1 MGGKTM
7 SEALN
12 AFEAR
17 SAKEIIA
24 RRTALELKNGM
35 VVNLGIGLPTLIP
48 QYLPSDIRVT
58 IQSENG
64 IIGLDKVQDDTR
76 HPHITDASGKLAAVA
91 SGGAFI
97 DSVTSFGL
105 IRGGHVDVTILGSLQ
120 VDQEGSLANWMI
132 PGKKPPGMGG
142 AMDLLAGVRQVIVAM
157 EHTARGIPKILKK
170 CTLPLTAVHCVT
182 KIITEMC
189 VFNVTDTGLVLTELN
204 PQYTIDD
211 VQAVTE
217 AEFAISKNLT
227 EMNIV

>member
-120 VDQEGSLANWMI
+120 VDQDDPWKENPRNGRRN
-132 PGKKPPGMGG
+132 GF
-142 AMDLLAGVRQVIVAM
+142 AGRCSS
-157 EHTARGIPKILKK
+157 G
-170 CTLPLTAVHCVT
+170 HCCDGT
-182 KIITEMC
+182 HGTRH
-189 VFNVTDTGLVLTELN
+189 
-204 PQYTIDD
+204 
-211 VQAVTE
+211 
-217 AEFAISKNLT
+217 S
-227 EMNIV
+227 

>member
-120 VDQEGSLANWMI
+120 VDQEGSHATWMI
-132 PGKKPPGMGG
+132 PGKKTPLEW
-142 AMDLLAGVRQVIVAM
+142 AAANWICWQVFVRSLLRWN
-157 EHTARGIPKILKK
+157 TRTRGIPKISRKK
-170 CTLPLTAVHCVT
+170 LHASVNSSTLCH
-182 KIITEMC
+182 
-189 VFNVTDTGLVLTELN
+189 
-204 PQYTIDD
+204 
-211 VQAVTE
+211 
-217 AEFAISKNLT
+217 
-227 EMNIV
+227 

>member
-1 MGGKTM
+1 M

-105 IRGGHVDVTILGSLQ
+105 IRGGHVDVSCKLDDPWKENPRNGRRN
-120 VDQEGSLANWMI
+120 GF
-132 PGKKPPGMGG
+132 
-142 AMDLLAGVRQVIVAM
+142 AGRCSS
-157 EHTARGIPKILKK
+157 G
-170 CTLPLTAVHCVT
+170 HCCDGT
-182 KIITEMC
+182 HGTRH
-189 VFNVTDTGLVLTELN
+189 
-204 PQYTIDD
+204 
-211 VQAVTE
+211 
-217 AEFAISKNLT
+217 S
-227 EMNIV
+227 